1 MEGLKNVETNDKDEK
16 ACLRFLTVDK
26 SKWEVKENKD
36 DYKISYCSIPM
47 EDPLT
52 NKSEE
57 KVCFC
62 LEITLKKPVSTV
74 IKCLNDYDV
83 RKTFDTLYAEGKLI
97 SEKKDNPEV
106 YEYYFLLKMGF
117 VFSNRDFVV
126 QKKVWKD
133 YRGNKDHY
141 LIHVSSINHP
151 DYPEKSDPVRGVYLN
166 RAAYVTPGSNANET
180 SLTLCNCIDM
190 KMINIGNFMVVS
202 KGVEGMKSWVEKF
215 KPVVEKQ

>member
-1 MEGLKNVETNDKDEK
+1 MEALKGIESNDKEEK
-16 ACLRFLTVDK
+16 AALGFLNIDK
-26 SKWEVKENKD
+26 TKWDVKEKNDEMNLTYSTIK
-36 DYKISYCSIPM
+36 M
-47 EDPLT
+47 ENPLT
-52 NKSEE
+52 NAEE
-57 KVCFC
+57 DKVVFC
-62 LEITLKKPVSTV
+62 LDVTLKKPVQTV
-74 IKCLNDYDV
+74 LNCLNDFNV
-83 RKTFDTLYAEGKLI
+83 RKKFDTLYSEGKLL
-97 SEKKDNPEV
+97 SEKKENPEV
-106 YEYYFLLKMGF
+106 YNYYLLLKMGF
-117 VFSNRDFVV
+117 VFSNRDFVI